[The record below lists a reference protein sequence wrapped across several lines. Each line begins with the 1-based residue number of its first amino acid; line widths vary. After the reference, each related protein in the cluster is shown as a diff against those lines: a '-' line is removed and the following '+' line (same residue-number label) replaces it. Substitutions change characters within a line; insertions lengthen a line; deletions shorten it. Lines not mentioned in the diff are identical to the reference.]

1 MRKIAI
7 LLMLFVFASWQML
20 SAQTKVVTGTVTSAD
35 DGATLPGVSVM
46 VKGTTIGMSTDID
59 GKYEIKVPENA
70 ILIFA
75 SLGYQ
80 DQEVKVG
87 NQTVINVILQSAN
100 VQMDEVVVTALGIT
114 RKTKALGYSVTEV
127 GGEDV
132 ASSPTTNISENLS
145 GKIAGVQ
152 VTTASGNMGGS
163 SRVLLRGASS
173 LQSNNQPLY
182 VVDGVPIDNG
192 NYADYE
198 TQRGGGGVDY
208 GNMSQDINPDDI
220 ATVSILKGPSASAL
234 YGSRAANGAI
244 VITTKSGKKSQ
255 DLGVNVSFTGT
266 WENVSRLPKYQNLY
280 GAGYGDSFETRVIN
294 GTTYNIPN
302 YGMDESWGPKLDG
315 TQVIPFWAMY
325 EWEQGGK
332 VGAPQT
338 AAWSPQPDNI
348 RDFFETGF
356 MAKTNVSAQGG
367 TEKSTFRLSYSNIE
381 QKGVFP
387 NSKLARNSVGFNG
400 THDLSDKVYVGTSA
414 TYVKNTTR
422 ALPMTGYDGIMSK
435 FSQWGQRQWDM
446 SKMKTYKNADGT
458 QRTWNRN
465 GTFDPSPAY
474 SDNAY
479 WTQYENYGESSRD
492 RLTGNFFGGYKF
504 TDYLKVQGK
513 VMMDSYTDRR
523 ETRTAVGSQS
533 SSEYSEYVRQFS
545 EVNYELM
552 ASFNKNLNDD
562 FTLSAMVGT
571 NRMERVY
578 HINGGITDGGLSVPG
593 VYNLTNS
600 KSSAVTTDDYN
611 KKRINSV
618 FGNATL
624 DWRSL
629 VYVDLTA
636 RNDWSSTLPLDNNS
650 YFYWSSNLSIL
661 LTELDAFK
669 NLNWLSFAKLRG
681 GYAEV
686 GNDTDPYQL
695 ATTYASYQGVGSLP
709 RYSNPTSLSNANLL
723 PEKTKSWEVGLDL
736 RFLDN
741 RINLDATVYGSK
753 TYNQIMPISVSAASG
768 FTSKWINA
776 GTMSNKGVEISLNLV
791 PIRTKDF
798 NWDISLNFA
807 KNNNKVDELAPGLK
821 NINLGVLFGVY
832 VTAHEGEAYGM
843 LRGANFVFDDN
854 GNKIVGSDG
863 LYKKSAELES
873 LGSVL
878 PDYNAGMVNTVS
890 YKGISFSFTIDHQQG
905 GHFFSL
911 SNMWGHYSGLLEA
924 TAVNGVRENGL
935 VVDGVKEDGTPNDVV
950 VSATD
955 YYESYYGS
963 ARGGLNVF
971 EATYYKLREVSL
983 GYTLPKSI
991 TSKLGP
997 IKGATINLVGKNL
1010 AMWGTDNP
1018 HLDPEQ
1024 ITNGGNVQGIEG
1036 GGNPPTRTVG
1046 FNVSFKF

>member
-46 VKGTTIGMSTDID
+46 VKGTTIGISTDID

-87 NQTVINVILQSAN
+87 NQTVVNVILQSAN

-132 ASSPTTNISENLS
+132 STTPTTNISENLS

-255 DLGVNVSFTGT
+255 NLGIDASFTGT

-280 GAGYGDSFETRVIN
+280 GAGYGDPFTVETIN
-294 GTTYNIPN
+294 GKDFNIPD
-302 YGMDESWGPKLDG
+302 YWMDESWGPKLDG
-315 TQVIPFWAMY
+315 TQVVPFWAMY
-325 EWEQGGK
+325 DWEQGGK
-332 VGAPQT
+332 VGTPQT

-367 TEKSTFRLSYSNIE
+367 TEKSTFRLSYSNID

-387 NSKLARNSVGFNG
+387 NSKLERNTFSFNG
-400 THDLSDKVYVGTSA
+400 TLDLSDKVYAGSSA
-414 TYVKNTTR
+414 TYVKNYTK

-435 FSQWGQRQWDM
+435 FVQWGQRQWDM
-446 SKMKTYKNADGT
+446 SKMKNYKNPDGT

-465 GTFDPSPAY
+465 DVFDPKPAY
-474 SDNAY
+474 SDNPY
-479 WTQYENYGESSRD
+479 WTQYMNYGQSSRD

-504 TDYLKVQGK
+504 NDYLKVQGK
-513 VMMDSYTDRR
+513 VMMDTYTDRR
-523 ETRTAVGSQS
+523 EARTAVYSQS
-533 SSEYSEYVRQFS
+533 SSEYSEEIRQLS
-545 EVNYELM
+545 EINYEIM
-552 ASFNKNLNDD
+552 ASFNKKLNDD
-562 FTLSAMVGT
+562 FTLSAMLGA
-571 NRMERVY
+571 NRMDRVY
-578 HINGGITDGGLSVPG
+578 YLNTAVTDGGLAVPEL
-593 VYNLTNS
+593 YNLTNS
-600 KSSAVTTDDYN
+600 RNPAITDDNYS

-618 FGNATL
+618 FGNATI

-636 RNDWSSTLPLDNNS
+636 RNDWSSALPKDNNS
-650 YFYWSSNLSIL
+650 YFYWSSNLSLL
-661 LTELDAFK
+661 LTELDVFK
-669 NLNWLSFAKLRG
+669 DLKWLSFAKLRG

-686 GNDTDPYQL
+686 GNDTDPYQII
-695 ATTYASYQGVGSLP
+695 TTYTSYQGVGKLP
-709 RYSNPTSLSNANLL
+709 RYSNPNSLANANLL

-753 TYNQIMPISVSAASG
+753 TYNQIMPIQLSAASG
-768 FTSKWINA
+768 YTHNWRNA

-791 PIRTKDF
+791 PIRTKDLT
-798 NWDISLNFA
+798 WDIILNFA
-807 KNNNKVDELAPGLK
+807 KNNNKVDELAPGLT
-821 NINLGVLFGVY
+821 NINLGNIFGVY

-843 LRGANFVFDDN
+843 IRGYDFVYDAN
-854 GNKIVGSDG
+854 GNKVVGSDG
-863 LYKKSAELES
+863 LYERSNDLES

-878 PDYNAGMVNTVS
+878 PDYNAGLVNTIT
-890 YKGISFSFTIDHQQG
+890 YKGFNFSFTIDHQQG

-911 SNMWGHYSGLLEA
+911 SNMWGHNSGMLEV
-924 TAVNGVRENGL
+924 TAANGVRENGL
-935 VVDGVKEDGTPNDVV
+935 VADGVKEDGTPNDVV
-950 VSATD
+950 VSAID
-955 YYESYYGS
+955 YYESYYGGP
-963 ARGGLNVF
+963 RGGLNVF
-971 EATYYKLREVSL
+971 EATYFKLREVSI
-983 GYTLPKSI
+983 GYNLPKSI
-991 TSKLGP
+991 TSKFGP
-997 IKGATINLVGKNL
+997 VKGVSLNLVGKNL

-1036 GGNPPTRTVG
+1036 GANPPTRTIG
-1046 FNVSFKF
+1046 FNISFKF